1 MQFLCDRKMLYQKQV
16 WIRVSQN
23 VPEVIG
29 WKDHRI
35 SLTNITQRDHH
46 CTTSFCWS
54 HLKGTSFQLLLLRSN
69 PGYPFHVCEAD
80 IFSAQVGIKDC
91 RSYGTRTSATKLKW
105 SEGYAAHGNF
115 SGNSSA
121 SASGSGTSKTLDAL
135 IGGPNNW
142 GSDKCEWMQH
152 YTLCK
157 LSLFKLV
164 EEMTHILQKRHQHLV
179 VCCHR

>member
-1 MQFLCDRKMLYQKQV
+1 MLFLCDRKMLYHRQV

-23 VPEVIG
+23 LPEVIG
-29 WKDHRI
+29 WKDHRV
-35 SLTNITQRDHH
+35 SLTNITQRDHY
-46 CTTSFCWS
+46 CTTSFCWN

-135 IGGPNNW
+135 IGGAQQLGKW
-142 GSDKCEWMQH
+142 QVWTDTTLYIMQA
-152 YTLCK
+152 LM
-157 LSLFKLV
+157 FKLV
-164 EEMTHILQKRHQHLV
+164 EEMPHILQKRHQHLV
-179 VCCHR
+179 VCWHR